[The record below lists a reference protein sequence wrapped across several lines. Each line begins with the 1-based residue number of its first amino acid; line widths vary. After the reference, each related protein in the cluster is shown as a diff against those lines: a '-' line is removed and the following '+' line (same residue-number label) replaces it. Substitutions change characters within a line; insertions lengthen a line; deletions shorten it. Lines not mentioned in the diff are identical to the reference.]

1 MSELCAVHKI
11 VAAPDGRCVLCRRPK
26 LAFINNDEEESVGS
40 KTFTALLGLGLLA
53 TMGFAAYTSTVPS
66 ANASTAT
73 RARAIATQSA
83 NVSAKQANEQPEIVA
98 EAAAPALPNPP
109 IEVSTVTKPTAE
121 AAPKQLESSKR
132 KRMRTVGKRIVDPR
146 LIEAR
151 KSVRVTMYSA
161 PWCFICDRARS
172 FLEAREV
179 ELVDYNVDLDADA
192 EKRLEQLN
200 PTASIPTFIVD
211 GKTIVGFHPWGLEDA
226 IDAVAQENY
235 CVQSGMHSDKGAVC
249 ERWLRP
255 SNGSFFMDQP
265 APSVYVTNQPLR
277 CAARLG
283 ASSSRSMRAM

>member
-26 LAFINNDEEESVGS
+26 LALIHNDEEESVSS

-53 TMGFAAYTSTVPS
+53 TMGFAAYTFTAPS
-66 ANASTAT
+66 ANASNAT
-73 RARAIATQSA
+73 RVHAVATPSA
-83 NVSAKQANEQPEIVA
+83 NVSAEQANTAIEP

-109 IEVSTVTKPTAE
+109 IEVSAVTKAQVPTVE
-121 AAPKQLESSKR
+121 AAPKESASSKR

-179 ELVDYNVDLDADA
+179 ELVDYNVDVDTDA

-200 PTASIPTFIVD
+200 STGSIPTFIVD

-235 CVQSGMHSDKGAVC
+235 CVQSGMQSDKGAVC
-249 ERWLRP
+249 ERL
-255 SNGSFFMDQP
+255 
-265 APSVYVTNQPLR
+265 
-277 CAARLG
+277 
-283 ASSSRSMRAM
+283 ASAK